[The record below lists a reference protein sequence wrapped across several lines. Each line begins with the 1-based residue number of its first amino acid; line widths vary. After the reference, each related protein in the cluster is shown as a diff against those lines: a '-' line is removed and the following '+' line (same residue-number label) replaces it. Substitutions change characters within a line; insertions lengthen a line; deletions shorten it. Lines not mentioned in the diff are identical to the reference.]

1 MIHGMETKQLDWF
14 PLPIGSPWRIK
25 LDTII
30 QIEKFINDL
39 AVLGLPHSLTDSLIH
54 SLTALDSKLSA
65 FQTKPKHLPDLT
77 NRHDLPT

>member
-39 AVLGLPHSLTDSLIH
+39 AVLGLPHSLTDSLTH
-54 SLTALDSKLSA
+54 CVGFKAFSLPD
-65 FQTKPKHLPDLT
+65 QTKT
-77 NRHDLPT
+77 PT